1 MVKRQKEKQYLSARE
16 QRTQGQSRANT
27 GGLTGSVGTVQ
38 KRLPFDCCALTLV
51 PFTTPVCTTTSHVI
65 FDNAALMEFVLKHKR
80 DPVTGDEMGL
90 GNSGSNASSSSSK
103 KSKQPQIIRLNM
115 DRDTEGRWQCPV
127 LTKPFSNQT
136 KIVAVIDR
144 NKDGSSSSLEAY
156 VYSYEAYRELN
167 EKNKNWVDLT
177 TGKKFSP
184 KKDVIILNDPND
196 DSLQQRRDI
205 QGFWHIQNS
214 RLLENKN
221 SAAAARGGGNYT
233 VGGTNTKTTSVSGN
247 VRHSVTA
254 TRIMEKIEKERQ
266 EKKRQFEDTVGT
278 SIHPT
283 VSNTTKKGRKIL
295 AQDVTGVSLT
305 SGRTASS
312 LTSTATDV
320 SYDNPLREATTEEIL
335 KSKFQI
341 MKSRKDEKGYV
352 RLRTNMGDI
361 LVELHCDIVPRTC
374 YNFLGLCR
382 DNKYDEASFHRLIPS
397 FMIQCKSTKTEE
409 SFFGGPNG
417 FEDEFDDRL
426 RHDKPGILS
435 MANSGKDT
443 NKNQFFITFKP
454 CPHLDRKHSVF
465 GEIVDDAKDASG
477 AGTLQ
482 RMQSTGSDQ
491 KDRPTKPIIILS
503 TEILSDPAQEA
514 DEIQE
519 NKLEELAEAREQQR
533 KKSTR
538 KVVSG
543 TKPQSGSQSS
553 NDGSSSSRIG
563 KYLSKHPTNDA
574 MSGFGGLD
582 LPGPSVPKPAN
593 NDTSMSKKKK
603 TYGDFSSF

>member
-27 GGLTGSVGTVQ
+27 GGLTSSVGTVQ
-38 KRLPFDCCALTLV
+38 KTLPIDCCALTLV
-51 PFTTPVCTTTSHVI
+51 PFTTPVCTTASHVI

-80 DPVTGDEMGL
+80 DPVTGDEMGV
-90 GNSGSNASSSSSK
+90 GNSNSTK
-103 KSKQPQIIRLNM
+103 KDKQPQIIRLNM
-115 DRDTEGRWQCPV
+115 DQDTEGRWQCPV

-196 DSLQQRRDI
+196 DTLQRRRDI

-214 RLLENKN
+214 RRLENKN
-221 SAAAARGGGNYT
+221 SAVAASGGGSST
-233 VGGTNTKTTSVSGN
+233 VGGTSTTTMTTAVSGN

-254 TRIMEKIEKERQ
+254 TRIMEKIEKERK
-266 EKKRQFEDTVGT
+266 EKKRQFEETVGT
-278 SIHPT
+278 SSHPT
-283 VSNTTKKGRKIL
+283 TSNRTKKGRKIL

-374 YNFLGLCR
+374 TYNNERQDL
-382 DNKYDEASFHRLIPS
+382 
-397 FMIQCKSTKTEE
+397 
-409 SFFGGPNG
+409 
-417 FEDEFDDRL
+417 
-426 RHDKPGILS
+426 
-435 MANSGKDT
+435 
-443 NKNQFFITFKP
+443 
-454 CPHLDRKHSVF
+454 
-465 GEIVDDAKDASG
+465 
-477 AGTLQ
+477 
-482 RMQSTGSDQ
+482 
-491 KDRPTKPIIILS
+491 
-503 TEILSDPAQEA
+503 
-514 DEIQE
+514 
-519 NKLEELAEAREQQR
+519 
-533 KKSTR
+533 
-538 KVVSG
+538 
-543 TKPQSGSQSS
+543 
-553 NDGSSSSRIG
+553 GSSI
-563 KYLSKHPTNDA
+563 K
-574 MSGFGGLD
+574 
-582 LPGPSVPKPAN
+582 
-593 NDTSMSKKKK
+593 
-603 TYGDFSSF
+603 